1 MRDRVYK
8 FMPMRSL
15 LAVILII
22 FGLFSCR
29 PDESPTR
36 HQQQVDSLLTELK
49 RMNDSLNSLNIQEV
63 QRIHD
68 SLSRYYDTTA
78 VVDTVEQTR
87 QQLEEARNVLNWYDN
102 IDREITFSRS
112 HLRSLERQ
120 IKKKEVD
127 TVVVREINTEK
138 QIVAGLRE
146 RFPTE
151 YRGLQQAID
160 TLLKK

>member
-1 MRDRVYK
+1 MRRI
-8 FMPMRSL
+8 

-36 HQQQVDSLLTELK
+36 HERQIDSLLTELQQ
-49 RMNDSLNSLNIQEV
+49 MNDKMNSLNIQEV

-78 VVDTVEQTR
+78 VVDTMEQTWQR
-87 QQLEEARNVLNWYDN
+87 LEQARNVLNWYDN

-120 IKKKEVD
+120 ISKEKAD
-127 TVVVREINTEK
+127 TVVIQEIDKEV
-138 QIVAGLRE
+138 QIVSGLRD
-146 RFPTE
+146 RFGRE
-151 YRGLQQAID
+151 YRGLERAID
-160 TLLKK
+160 SLLKK

>member
-1 MRDRVYK
+1 MRRI
-8 FMPMRSL
+8 

-36 HQQQVDSLLTELK
+36 HDRQIDSLLTELQQ
-49 RMNDSLNSLNIQEV
+49 MNDKLNSLNIQEV

-68 SLSRYYDTTA
+68 SLSQYYDTTA

-87 QQLEEARNVLNWYDN
+87 RKMKQARNVLNWYDN
-102 IDREITFSRS
+102 IYREITFSRS

-120 IKKKEVD
+120 ISKEKAD
-127 TVVVREINTEK
+127 TAVIQEINKEK
-138 QIVAGLRE
+138 QIVSGLRD
-146 RFPTE
+146 RFGKE
-151 YRGLQQAID
+151 YRGLEQAINS
-160 TLLKK
+160 LLKK